1 MQNFHIAVEFWLIL
15 SKESGVVLVGF
26 FLLPLNSLN
35 NMSVSRI
42 KRINAKDNQKQR

>member
-15 SKESGVVLVGF
+15 SKESGVVLVF
-26 FLLPLNSLN
+26 FLLPLNSLS
-35 NMSVSRI
+35 NMSVRRI